1 MKLGR
6 FLASEWILAVILISR
21 KGTSCPYTVHWFT
34 DDGLR
39 VFQFTCIL
47 ASVQLLV
54 ASLRFCRSR
63 LFPKSDWIKQTVLS
77 ILNGLMKKAG
87 SKSFLPIVF
96 PSSVSSMGW
105 TLSDPLTN
113 QIQLMVQFL
122 KNHRLNIN
130 IMIFSSLSITA
141 TYCFAL

>member
-39 VFQFTCIL
+39 VSIYVHLSEC
-47 ASVQLLV
+47 SVI
-54 ASLRFCRSR
+54 SRFPKVLSR
-63 LFPKSDWIKQTVLS
+63 LFPKSDWIMQTALS

-96 PSSVSSMGW
+96 PSSVSSMGR

-141 TYCFAL
+141 AYCFAL